1 MNLTAAMTQFF
12 GQALASVHTALP
24 AKVTKADNENGLVSV
39 VPTIRIPMENGVE
52 IEVPELQDV
61 PVVYPQ
67 AAAFDLHFPVAVDDL
82 VLLVFLE
89 TSPAKWREGDGIQP
103 VSPADTGRFQLGS
116 AVAIPGLYP
125 KRKKGACTLEVDDQ
139 GHITF
144 TAEQVTFDAPAVFKQ
159 EVTAEGVATFK
170 ERLSAKGDAF
180 VTGNLVTASD
190 LFVGQPGGM
199 GDSFSAHQH
208 TYVTAAGA
216 PAPTTPQMPP
226 VPVPIPPEV

>member
-1 MNLTAAMTQFF
+1 MSLTAAMTQFF

-24 AKVTKADNENGLVSV
+24 AKVTKADNENGLIAV

-89 TSPAKWREGDGIQP
+89 TSPAKWRESDGSKP

-125 KRKKGACTLEVDDQ
+125 KRKKGACTLDVDDQ

-144 TAEQVTFDAPAVFKQ
+144 TAEQINFDGQVVFRQPVIATQDVYAGTPGATGASLLQHIHPTAVGPTSPAAQVP
-159 EVTAEGVATFK
+159 GV
-170 ERLSAKGDAF
+170 
-180 VTGNLVTASD
+180 
-190 LFVGQPGGM
+190 
-199 GDSFSAHQH
+199 
-208 TYVTAAGA
+208 
-216 PAPTTPQMPP
+216 
-226 VPVPIPPEV
+226 PPEK